1 MIGTK
6 ITKPVDDWQPYQEA
20 AVWCNENKAVIEDK
34 GEWYEVVA
42 LPEPTIHELKT
53 RKLADLNSAFETASQ
68 TAHCVSSAGF
78 EINADETANRN
89 VSSLI
94 IAMEATGQQTA
105 RFCAYD
111 NTFHTVTLEQLKTM
125 QLEIIAHAQGIYER
139 KWVLR
144 EAIEAAQTQEELDDV
159 VITFD
164 PIQASSGEPS

>member
-53 RKLADLNSAFETASQ
+53 RKLADLNSAFETASE

-89 VSSLI
+89 VFQPDHCDGSDRAANGPLLRLRQHVSYRD
-94 IAMEATGQQTA
+94 ARAAENHATGNHRSRTGNIRKKVGVA
-105 RFCAYD
+105 GSDRSGA
-111 NTFHTVTLEQLKTM
+111 NTGRTGRRRHHV
-125 QLEIIAHAQGIYER
+125 
-139 KWVLR
+139 
-144 EAIEAAQTQEELDDV
+144 
-159 VITFD
+159 
-164 PIQASSGEPS
+164 